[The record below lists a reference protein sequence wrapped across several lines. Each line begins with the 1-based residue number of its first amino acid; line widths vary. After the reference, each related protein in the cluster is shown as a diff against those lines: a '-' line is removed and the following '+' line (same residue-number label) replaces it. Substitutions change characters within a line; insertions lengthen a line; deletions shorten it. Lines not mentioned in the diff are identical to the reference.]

1 MTRLRPLLAILAA
14 LVALA
19 PGAALAQA
27 QQLYELSSSTANA
40 QVPINISTAT
50 TTQLV
55 AAPIAIEPGGGTAAI
70 YVMNYETVA
79 GGTGNIQFVYGT
91 GTNCGTGQQ
100 PITGAYPLVAQ
111 SRINGGGS
119 FGPVWQLPAGN
130 ALCAITSAAVQM
142 SGFVS
147 YRVK

>member
-1 MTRLRPLLAILAA
+1 MTRLRTALLLAV

-19 PGAALAQA
+19 PGTALAQA

-40 QVPINISTAT
+40 SAPVNISTAT
-50 TTQLV
+50 TTQLI
-55 AAPIAIEPGGGTAAI
+55 AAPTALEPGGAVASI
-70 YVMNYETVA
+70 YVMGHEVMA

-100 PITGAYPLVAQ
+100 IITGAYPLVAQ
-111 SRINGGGS
+111 AKTEHAGG
-119 FGPVWQLPAGN
+119 FGPEWVLPGGN